1 MCRSL
6 VSSSDVVIEE
16 QQVIIDVT
24 DMVSEVN
31 GEGPNSNA
39 QITTND
45 VFFHVLFVS
54 ISSFFIN
61 KKMYIKSHEMNTAV
75 SRLQPIY
82 FYF

>member
-45 VFFHVLFVS
+45 EFFHVLFVS